1 MQFSVDQL
9 YARSPRALAVGFLC
23 AGALLV
29 VAVDVAVAAAGDAT
43 AWAPTRLASGW
54 AVVGVSSVFFH
65 GALTYHRRRAET
77 ARRDLETSN
86 QQLQVLS
93 RVFRHNIRNDLNVI
107 RGYADLLAERVD
119 DDRSRECLETIRET
133 TDDVVEISE
142 KLRVIEEASAERP
155 EGRIDLVEAAREAAA
170 EVDGSDVTVT
180 METPAEAW
188 IRADRSVEYPIREV
202 FENAVTHNDG
212 AGRRVDARIEEN
224 GTTTRLEVSDNGP
237 GIPEDERAVLRA
249 ERETPLS
256 HASSIGLWL
265 VKWMCETQGGTVGF
279 ETTDDGTTVRLR
291 FESAAAETS
300 PTGPAARR
308 ADAGDRADDAERR
321 DDAGKRRSDTEE
333 GGESVEE
340 GGESVEEDGGSA
352 EERRSGAAERPD

>member
-1 MQFSVDQL
+1 MKFSIDRL
-9 YARSPRALAVGFLC
+9 YGRSPRALVVGFLC

-43 AWAPTRLASGW
+43 AWAPTHLASGW

-77 ARRDLETSN
+77 ARRELETSN

-93 RVFRHNIRNDLNVI
+93 RVFRHNVRNDLNVI

-142 KLRVIEEASAERP
+142 KLRVIEEASLERP
-155 EGRIDLVEAAREAAA
+155 EERIDLVEAAREAAA

-212 AGRRVDARIEEN
+212 ATRRVDARIVEN
-224 GTTTRLEVSDNGP
+224 GTTTRLEVRDNGS

-291 FESAAAETS
+291 FESAAAET
-300 PTGPAARR
+300 PPAESARR
-308 ADAGDRADDAERR
+308 RGDSGDRAADAAERR
-321 DDAGKRRSDTEE
+321 DDAGTRRSDTEQT
-333 GGESVEE
+333 GR
-340 GGESVEEDGGSA
+340 SA
-352 EERRSGAAERPD
+352 EEDRESAEGRRSGAAGDPTSRAR